1 MPQAIDL
8 SFVGQLHCRR
18 RLSSSSSRID
28 QSHRRPLASAAPRP
42 ASVSPRAPAVRVE
55 TRPAA
60 LAAACATPHDSVWA
74 CGIASTL
81 QTVPSRGDL
90 TKAYSLI
97 GWATKMHG
105 FDSCASMACMHGF
118 IQLARQET
126 RRSWDSAA
134 AVFSFFPLPMR
145 DRFASP
151 TPPFHRDQ
159 GCCCF
164 ATTTLSD
171 ITVYRHHQRLR
182 AVITIVFLFKFY
194 FYIFFSFGRRVCWL
208 FACTRALSH
217 LAPRSLP

>member
-60 LAAACATPHDSVWA
+60 LAAACATPHDPVRA

-105 FDSCASMACMHGF
+105 FDSCALHGVRAWLHP
-118 IQLARQET
+118 I
-126 RRSWDSAA
+126 SASGDTKELGQCCCR
-134 AVFSFFPLPMR
+134 FFFFP
-145 DRFASP
+145 SP
-151 TPPFHRDQ
+151 
-159 GCCCF
+159 
-164 ATTTLSD
+164 
-171 ITVYRHHQRLR
+171 LR
-182 AVITIVFLFKFY
+182 
-194 FYIFFSFGRRVCWL
+194 
-208 FACTRALSH
+208 
-217 LAPRSLP
+217 